1 MLLLVKPDPT
11 HSTQNLPAPRPTLTR
26 YLGAIGFVSLA
37 ALAACGSGGGGGD
50 ALPAAPVPP
59 PPTLPASTTDPK
71 VIAGFWSTRVDAQT
85 TASSVFL
92 PEGQAWTV
100 LQATA
105 GTGANTMTT
114 ATLVRGAVSVA
125 NSDVIVAGPSYTFG
139 SPLVVGSYR
148 LNGTFVPKSVINVPA
163 QAGLPA
169 YSWAYNA
176 AFEVPA
182 KLTDTAG
189 RWNASF
195 SGGAIK
201 VTLDIS
207 VLGALTGT
215 STTGCSYTGS
225 VVPHPANIA
234 VFNLTL
240 DEACLNQAVNSYSGI
255 TTVNTAATSLSAA
268 FVSRD
273 GALAGLLVG
282 TR

>member
-1 MLLLVKPDPT
+1 M
-11 HSTQNLPAPRPTLTR
+11 
-26 YLGAIGFVSLA
+26 
-37 ALAACGSGGGGGD
+37 
-50 ALPAAPVPP
+50 
-59 PPTLPASTTDPK
+59 
-71 VIAGFWSTRVDAQT
+71 
-85 TASSVFL
+85 
-92 PEGQAWTV
+92 
-100 LQATA
+100 
-105 GTGANTMTT
+105 
-114 ATLVRGAVSVA
+114 
-125 NSDVIVAGPSYTFG
+125 
-139 SPLVVGSYR
+139 
-148 LNGTFVPKSVINVPA
+148 PA

-169 YSWAYNA
+169 YSWAYSA

-240 DEACLNQAVNSYSGI
+240 YEACLNQSVNSYSGI
-255 TTVNTAATSLSAA
+255 TTVNTAATSFSAA
-268 FVSRD
+268 FVSKD